1 MRHADFQIKQHKAAQ
16 QTIVENQINHEV
28 FLIKGK
34 TYLSADECEASTQF
48 QQKLL
53 YFLPVLTVGR
63 FSNWVNTVSPI

>member
-34 TYLSADECEASTQF
+34 TYLSVDECEAST
-48 QQKLL
+48 
-53 YFLPVLTVGR
+53 
-63 FSNWVNTVSPI
+63 